1 MTSAPIHGTGDGSLS
16 HNLLAP
22 VQPIRPIFD
31 VIIIEKQ
38 ASIKSL
44 IHQNTPRACALGVPQ
59 SLPRARGKGALAL
72 PVAEKARA
80 PFPQRSKIPRISASP
95 TGFSGTA
102 RWTGGPLC
110 VPCGYAVD
118 EVPAKR
124 ILDSVVPC
132 QVRQKLRPIVFPD
145 KTKGTSPCL
154 SLCPHSTTAFSSGS
168 KTSARAIEDCFS
180 TQYALWDTTL

>member
-1 MTSAPIHGTGDGSLS
+1 ML
-16 HNLLAP
+16 
-22 VQPIRPIFD
+22 VQKQPIRPIFD

-44 IHQNTPRACALGVPQ
+44 IPKTPRGQALGVSQ
-59 SLPRARGKGALAL
+59 SLPRARGKGALAP
-72 PVAEKARA
+72 PVADKART

-102 RWTGGPLC
+102 RWIGGPLC

-118 EVPAKR
+118 EVPTKR
-124 ILDSVVPC
+124 ILDSIVPC
-132 QVRQKLRPIVFPD
+132 QVRQKLRPLVFPD

-154 SLCPHSTTAFSSGS
+154 KRYVPLS
-168 KTSARAIEDCFS
+168 
-180 TQYALWDTTL
+180 